1 MQLGGLASGV
11 SSLVNEWCKTYR
23 AVDTSPLPQWCSSAG
38 IPEKLRRGRGQQRC
52 AVQTAT
58 GELATD
64 HGGARISGRL
74 NGGPLAW
81 STWRRVW
88 CGCQKNASFG
98 LKGWVTKGGRY
109 LIPKD
114 SALTHKIR
122 KMIDKEVG
130 TSQSNVIELYEE
142 RCVYNFYIE
151 MKVAG
156 SDEASGGFTDQR
168 SAKSDSC

>member
-1 MQLGGLASGV
+1 MF
-11 SSLVNEWCKTYR
+11 
-23 AVDTSPLPQWCSSAG
+23 AVDPT
-38 IPEKLRRGRGQQRC
+38 
-52 AVQTAT
+52 
-58 GELATD
+58 

-74 NGGPLAW
+74 IGGPLAW
-81 STWRRVW
+81 STRRRVW

-98 LKGWVTKGGRY
+98 RNGWITSGDV
-109 LIPKD
+109 LIPNG